1 MIGRR
6 CSSPL
11 EEGMSSLRILIATDA
26 WHPQVNGVVRTLEMT
41 AGELRRLGHD
51 VRFVTPEGRFTI
63 PCPTYPDIRLT
74 LAPRRMVAKA
84 LDDFQPDAI
93 HIATEGPIGLAMRSQ
108 CLKRGLVFTTA
119 YHTRFPD
126 YVHARLGIPRDL
138 AYRYVRWFHKPSAAV
153 MVTTNSVEAELSA
166 QGITRLKRWSR
177 GVDMDLFSPA
187 ARKDVGIFGIDGA
200 DEHSRPIFL
209 YVGRVATE
217 KNLDAFLRLDLPGH
231 KIVVGDGPERI
242 MLESRYP
249 HVRFLGAL
257 HGQMLAQVYASADV
271 FVFPSK
277 TDTFG
282 LVILEAL
289 ASGLPV
295 AAFPVPGPLDII
307 GQSTAGVLSQD
318 LGQAAL
324 DCLRLDRSACRAH
337 ADLFSWGRAG
347 AQFLD
352 NLVLATDGTQPA
364 LRKARTTSSHTQSVL
379 QKAGIVKPGL
389 LSKLRPRP

>member
-1 MIGRR
+1 
-6 CSSPL
+6 
-11 EEGMSSLRILIATDA
+11 MSSLRILIATDA